1 MKRVE
6 YKGISC
12 VWSDDDLN
20 FWQWYEFNSWTEAL
34 DFVKKNRKNLKQ
46 WHVQTVIF
54 ETIDD

>member
-34 DFVKKNRKNLKQ
+34 DFVKKNRKNLKK
-46 WHVQTVIF
+46 WHVQTVVF